1 MMDTSLSNIRCPSGP
16 YRDVS
21 IRHKYRYGLPASI
34 AACRHNTRR
43 EKATSQKP
51 MGESSQEGSTKTL
64 GLQSARN
71 NKGGER
77 GRRACIGP
85 M

>member
-21 IRHKYRYGLPASI
+21 IRHKYGLPASI

-43 EKATSQKP
+43 EKATSKNQGGVITGRKHQDT
-51 MGESSQEGSTKTL
+51 GASVSTKQQRR
-64 GLQSARN
+64 GAR
-71 NKGGER
+71 
-77 GRRACIGP
+77 
-85 M
+85 